1 MTNTYAKIIKN
12 LEFLK
17 AKEMLDVLDDTIDYV
32 NLNKLSFIDG
42 LLRLTESQLEK
53 KKLNLMEYAVRKA
66 GFPKYKEIEGFD
78 FEFQPSIN
86 KNEILDYASLRFME
100 KKENIVFY
108 GNSGVGKTHLATA
121 LGVIAARNRY
131 STYFIK
137 CADLMNKLHQAKL
150 QNKLED
156 KLKKLASY
164 RLLIIDELGYLP
176 ITKEDS
182 NLFFQLIDR
191 RYERFSTIITTNINF
206 AQWDEVF
213 NDPIIANAI
222 LDRLL
227 HHSNVVTIKGKSYR
241 LRHLEQ
247 QKEV

>member
-1 MTNTYAKIIKN
+1 MTNTYAKIIEN
-12 LEFLK
+12 LQFLK

-66 GFPKYKEIEGFD
+66 GFPKCKDLESFD

-86 KNEILDYASLRFME
+86 KNEILDYASLRFLE
-100 KKENIVFY
+100 KRENIVFY

-121 LGVIAARNRY
+121 LGMIAARNRY

-176 ITKEDS
+176 ITKDDS

-191 RYERFSTIITTNINF
+191 RYEKYSTIITTNINF

-227 HHSNVVTIKGKSYR
+227 HHANVVTIKGKSYR

-247 QKEV
+247 PKEV

>member
-1 MTNTYAKIIKN
+1 MTNTYAKIIEN
-12 LEFLK
+12 LQFLK

-66 GFPKYKEIEGFD
+66 GFPKSKDLESFD

-86 KNEILDYASLRFME
+86 KNEILDYASLRFLE
-100 KKENIVFY
+100 KRENIVFY

-121 LGVIAARNRY
+121 LGMIAARNRY

-176 ITKEDS
+176 ITKDDS

-191 RYERFSTIITTNINF
+191 RYEKYSTIITTNINF

-227 HHSNVVTIKGKSYR
+227 HHANVVTIKGKSYR

-247 QKEV
+247 PKEV